1 MSVRNALLLIVLFMF
16 PARGPTAR
24 GADAPPAA
32 PHWIW
37 APQSGEHSDT
47 AAQDGWRFKQQFRA
61 NGAIRR
67 AMLRAAADHCGAEL
81 KVNRTNV
88 LRLEAFGP
96 TTEVDVTPHL
106 LAGENQIEIAVTSTG
121 AAPAV
126 AAQLVLEMG
135 AGEHARIITDGS
147 WQSVA
152 SWPKGEGGG
161 SRAPRISVTS
171 LGSASPE
178 LWGIGR
184 RSTSIDPFD
193 NYEQWRQALGDK
205 GAASAPVFW
214 TAPGFEITELRTALA
229 GEGSWVSMAFDPEGR
244 LTVAREEKG
253 LLRMTLAE
261 DGRSVARVET
271 INDELLE
278 CRGLLYAHSALYA
291 SANNSKGLYR
301 LSDADG
307 DGRFEEVRLLRDFP
321 GGVGHG
327 RNDLALGPD
336 GMIYWIHGD
345 SVDVP
350 AVGITDRTS
359 PLREARRGEKTSEG
373 WLLRTDAEGTKW
385 EVVCGGM
392 RNPFGI
398 AFNPAGDLF
407 TYDAD
412 AEFDMGAP
420 WYRPTRV
427 LQLRSGADFGWR
439 GVTGKWP
446 PYYPDHAD
454 NALPVL
460 DIGKG
465 SPTAV
470 AFGTGSKFPPPY
482 QDALFILDWAYGRV
496 LAVHLAPR
504 GAGYRAAAETFLK
517 GRPLNVTD
525 LAFGPDGAMYLITG
539 GRKTQSAL
547 YKVTY
552 VGRDV
557 PDPAPG
563 QHELNCR
570 EQASKAKELLR
581 RLEDLHRAS
590 DRAAIDFAWPH
601 LENAD
606 PVIRHAARIAIEHQ
620 PLAEWRER
628 ALAEQQTTAALEALL
643 ALARSEDKQAFPRTL
658 ERLIAFQ
665 PSELSVGQLL
675 ALLHLYELAL
685 VHAPDATAAAAGQII
700 AQLEPAFAPA
710 TRNCLEVSAAGTSRY
725 AQRRLADLLARLDAP
740 FAVEKTVG
748 TLLHCEIQED
758 RLQAIFSMRHARTGW
773 TLPSRRAYFA
783 ALNEGGHLLGGDGMP
798 RFLTQIREEA
808 VATLSEAERT
818 ALGDMIAAPTAT
830 ADESDIQLLQ
840 RPLVKA
846 WTIDDFAP
854 RLGESRAQGDAERG
868 EKIFE
873 LALCVRC
880 HRVGARGPA
889 VGPDLTHV
897 AGRFSRRDILESIL
911 TPDRVVAEN
920 YRNVQVLLTDGRV
933 LVGRVLSEG
942 DFRSETLRLAA
953 DPLRPS
959 QVLEISKREI
969 DKYQL
974 AEASPMPRGL
984 VDSFTV
990 EEVLDLLAYLHNGA
1004 APKK

>member
-1 MSVRNALLLIVLFMF
+1 
-16 PARGPTAR
+16 
-24 GADAPPAA
+24 
-32 PHWIW
+32 
-37 APQSGEHSDT
+37 
-47 AAQDGWRFKQQFRA
+47 
-61 NGAIRR
+61 
-67 AMLRAAADHCGAEL
+67 
-81 KVNRTNV
+81 
-88 LRLEAFGP
+88 
-96 TTEVDVTPHL
+96 
-106 LAGENQIEIAVTSTG
+106 
-121 AAPAV
+121 
-126 AAQLVLEMG
+126 
-135 AGEHARIITDGS
+135 
-147 WQSVA
+147 
-152 SWPKGEGGG
+152 
-161 SRAPRISVTS
+161 
-171 LGSASPE
+171 
-178 LWGIGR
+178 
-184 RSTSIDPFD
+184 
-193 NYEQWRQALGDK
+193 
-205 GAASAPVFW
+205 
-214 TAPGFEITELRTALA
+214 
-229 GEGSWVSMAFDPEGR
+229 
-244 LTVAREEKG
+244 
-253 LLRMTLAE
+253 MTLAE
-261 DGRSVARVET
+261 DGRSVVHVET

-278 CRGLLYAHSALYA
+278 CRGLLYAHGALYA

-301 LSDADG
+301 LRDADG

-350 AVGITDRTS
+350 TAEVSDRTS

-398 AFNPAGDLF
+398 AFNPAGDAF

-439 GVTGKWP
+439 GVTGTWP

-470 AFGTGSKFPPPY
+470 AFGTGSKFPSPY
-482 QDALFILDWAYGRV
+482 KDALFILDWAYGRV
-496 LAVHLAPR
+496 VAVHLAPR

-525 LAFGPDGAMYLITG
+525 LAFGPDGAMYLVTG

-547 YKVTY
+547 YKVAY
-552 VGRDV
+552 VG
-557 PDPAPG
+557 PDAEAPAPG
-563 QHELNCR
+563 QHEQNCR
-570 EQASKAKELLR
+570 EQSSKAKELLR
-581 RLEDLHRAS
+581 KLEDLHRAA
-590 DRAAIDFAWPH
+590 DRAAVDFAWPH
-601 LENAD
+601 LADPD

-628 ALAEQQTTAALEALL
+628 ALAEQRTTAALEALL
-643 ALARSEDKQAFPRTL
+643 ALARSRDKEIFSRILDRLVAFRS
-658 ERLIAFQ
+658 
-665 PSELSVGQLL
+665 SELSVGQML
-675 ALLHLYELAL
+675 ALLQLYELAF
-685 VHAPDATAAAAGQII
+685 VQAPDATAAAAGQII

-710 TRNCLEVSAAGTSRY
+710 VQNCLEVSPAGTSRY
-725 AQRRLADLLARLDAP
+725 AQRRLADLLARLSAP
-740 FAVEKTVG
+740 SAVEKTG
-748 TLLHCEIQED
+748 QTLLRSDIQED
-758 RLQAIFSMRHARTGW
+758 RLQALFSLRNARAGW
-773 TLPSRRAYFA
+773 TIESRRAYFA
-783 ALNEGGHLLGGDGMP
+783 ALNDGGRFLGGDGMP

-808 VATLSEAERT
+808 VATLSAAERT
-818 ALGDMIAAPTAT
+818 ALADVIAAPTAPQG
-830 ADESDIQLLQ
+830 ESDLQLPQ

-854 RLGESRAQGDAERG
+854 RLADSRAQGDAARG
-868 EKIFE
+868 EKIFRD
-873 LALCVRC
+873 ALCVRC

-942 DFRSETLRLAA
+942 DFRSETLRLAP

-959 QVLEISKREI
+959 QVLEINKREI

-974 AEASPMPRGL
+974 AETSPMPRGL
-984 VDSFTV
+984 LDAFTA
-990 EEVLDLLAYLHNGA
+990 EEVSDLLAYLVEDRGQRTEDR
-1004 APKK
+1004 K